1 MGLEVLPQAA
11 AIVVAAGGALSDA
24 LRGKIYNKWLLVG
37 VVVAFL
43 WLLSLPLLNH
53 LGADLE
59 YRQYPELGLWT
70 KPKETKSSEIAPW
83 EKPEN
88 FSVWPP
94 VATAAQQDQDGEPS
108 YIVYLARVFANA
120 GIALLAGFALWWYG
134 LWAAGDAKMF
144 ATLSLL
150 LPLSTYKNAFMP
162 VFPSYVLLFNTF
174 ASLMVILATELIVR
188 IVRQALRPAQ
198 HEAMAVA
205 ETAKWLR
212 QHWRELLL
220 GFIGLIFVFVALKV
234 LRGLFRDFFV
244 DLTHLETRPVVYL
257 VLVLAFHP
265 LAMLLRKKWALAA
278 VAALSAA
285 YIVYVAIWPSE
296 RHNIAS
302 VMSVS
307 ALALSVMLFYLLYG
321 LYLNVFDFKAIRL
334 WELKPRMILARRTI
348 EVLKEDLDMLE
359 KKMGPVGPDGLSK
372 EQVEVLRRWWIDRG
386 KGGTIW
392 VSRTF
397 PFAPALFIGT
407 ILTVVLADY
416 VFWT

>member
-37 VVVAFL
+37 VGVALL

-70 KPKETKSSEIAPW
+70 KPQETKVPEIAPW

-88 FSVWPP
+88 VSVWPP
-94 VATAAQQDQDGEPS
+94 VATAAQRSQDGEPS

-120 GIALLAGFALWWYG
+120 GIALFAGFALWWYG

-162 VFPSYVLLFNTF
+162 IFPSYVLLFNTF
-174 ASLMVILATELIVR
+174 ASLMVILATELIAR

-198 HEAMAVA
+198 HEAMAAA
-205 ETAKWLR
+205 EAAKWVR

-285 YIVYVAIWPSE
+285 YVLYVAIWPSE
-296 RHNIAS
+296 GHNMAS

-307 ALALSVMLFYLLYG
+307 VLALSVMLFYLLYG
-321 LYLNVFDFKAIRL
+321 LYLNVFDFRAIRL